1 MDSTRLASIWS
12 QRKVLDTLVRRDLRV
27 RYARS
32 WLGYLWTLIDPLAMA
47 LVYFFVFGI
56 LFHRS
61 TGDND
66 LVFILY
72 LLAGML
78 PWNWFNSSLNETAR
92 ALYAER
98 LLVRSTNIP
107 REMWV
112 IRVVIAKG
120 IEFLLSLPVLAFFV
134 VLVLAGVNL
143 GKGNLSLNVQ
153 LLAIIPAI
161 LLQFVLCI
169 GMGLVMAPVTALVDD
184 FVRIVRIVLRMLF
197 YFTPIVYSM
206 ALVDKELPEARN
218 IMIWNP
224 LVGIMDM
231 WRVGLSG
238 KVGVEGWAWITA
250 TIVSFAW
257 LAFGLWVFRKLEPAV
272 LKEI

>member
-1 MDSTRLASIWS
+1 METTRLAGIWS

-32 WLGYLWTLIDPLAMA
+32 WLGYVWTLIDPLAMG
-47 LVYFFVFGI
+47 LVYFFVFGV
-56 LFHRS
+56 LFGRT
-61 TGDND
+61 TGSDD
-66 LVFILY
+66 LVFIVY

-78 PWNWFNSSLNETAR
+78 PWNWFNNSINETAR

-98 LLVRSTNIP
+98 LLVRSTNIA

-120 IEFLLSLPVLAFFV
+120 IEFLLSLPVLVLFV
-134 VLVLAGVNL
+134 VLILFGVDL
-143 GKGNLSLNVQ
+143 GHGNLSLNER
-153 LLAIIPAI
+153 LIAIVPAL
-161 LLQFVLCI
+161 LLQFVLCV

-206 ALVDKELPEARN
+206 ELVDDKLPWARDL
-218 IMIWNP
+218 MVWNP

-238 KVGVEGWAWITA
+238 KVGVDGWAWITA

>member
-1 MDSTRLASIWS
+1 MDTTRLARIWS
-12 QRKVLDTLVRRDLRV
+12 HRKVLDTLVRRDLRV

-32 WLGYLWTLIDPLAMA
+32 WLGYLWTLIDPLAMG
-47 LVYFFVFGI
+47 LVFFFVFGV
-56 LFHRS
+56 LLARH
-61 TGDND
+61 TGAND
-66 LVFILY
+66 LVFIVY

-78 PWNWFNSSLNETAR
+78 PWNWFNNSINETAR

-120 IEFLLSLPVLAFFV
+120 IEFLLSLPVLVLFV
-134 VLVLAGVNL
+134 VLVMAGVHL
-143 GKGNLSLNVQ
+143 GDGDVSLNWRLV
-153 LLAIIPAI
+153 AIIPA
-161 LLQFVLCI
+161 LVLQFILCI

-197 YFTPIVYSM
+197 YFTPIVYAM
-206 ALVDKELPEARN
+206 DLVDDKLPWARDL
-218 IMIWNP
+218 MMFNP

-231 WRVGLSG
+231 WRVGLSTT
-238 KVGVEGWAWITA
+238 VEVDLAAWGTA
-250 TIVSFAW
+250 AAISVAW
-257 LAFGLWVFRKLEPAV
+257 LVFGLWVFRKLESAV